1 MAGAIRLG
9 QGDKVSLRYID
20 WIWQVR
26 GSVELPH
33 GQSSD
38 EAFARLDPLF
48 DHPGTR
54 HERAGDR
61 LTFEKQDPAA
71 QDKMSVFDAGVLEI
85 ERAGPAPV
93 LRYWLNSR
101 ILLFCFVLPLF
112 FLGVAQLT
120 IEVARHDKPP
130 AEDAAKDK
138 KKVERQM
145 HPIDKFLG
153 APEPEKKD
161 KPKTK
166 AEKAKEA
173 EDKKKLKP
181 TPSYVF
187 AGIFAALYVI
197 GRLLEAW
204 LVNRLFRNR
213 LQGA

>member
-1 MAGAIRLG
+1 
-9 QGDKVSLRYID
+9 VNLRYID

-26 GSVELPH
+26 GSVALPA

-48 DHPGTR
+48 DQPGTS

-61 LTFEKQDPAA
+61 LTFRKKDPAA
-71 QDKMSVFDAGVLEI
+71 QDKMSIFDSGVLAVEPGG
-85 ERAGPAPV
+85 AHPV

-101 ILLFCFVLPLF
+101 TLLFCFVLPLF
-112 FLGVAQLT
+112 FLGIAQLT
-120 IEVARHDKPP
+120 IQLGKYEKPP
-130 AEDAAKDK
+130 AEAAAKEK

-145 HPIDKFLG
+145 HPIDKYLG
-153 APEPEKKD
+153 APAPEKKD
-161 KPKTK
+161 KNKIKSK
-166 AEKAKEA
+166 AEKAKDA

-181 TPSYVF
+181 KPSYVF

-204 LVNRLFRNR
+204 LVNRLFRTR
-213 LQGA
+213 LHG

>member
-1 MAGAIRLG
+1 
-9 QGDKVSLRYID
+9 VNLRYID

-26 GSVELPH
+26 GSVALPA
-33 GQSSD
+33 GQSGE
-38 EAFARLDPLF
+38 EAFARLGPLF
-48 DHPGTR
+48 DQPGTR

-61 LTFEKQDPAA
+61 LTFEKKDPAA
-71 QDKMSVFDAGVLEI
+71 QDKMSVFDTGVLEI
-85 ERAGPAPV
+85 EQAGPAPV

-120 IEVARHDKPP
+120 IEVAKHDKPP

-153 APEPEKKD
+153 APVPEKKD